1 MPKES
6 EQPPRPLRADRSDTG
21 RANSIL
27 EDMIVFV
34 TGATAG
40 FGQATVRKF
49 AKDGAKVIGTGR
61 RANRLAE
68 LAKEIGPNFLPL
80 TFDVGSR
87 KQTEQAIAGLPAD
100 FAAVDVLVNNAGGAL
115 GLDPAQTAN
124 LDDWDAMVDSNVK
137 GVMYCTRL
145 LLPGMLERGRGHI
158 VSIGSVAGEFP
169 YPGGN
174 VYGAAKAF
182 VHQFSQNLRADLVGS
197 AIRVTNI
204 EPGLCGGTEFSEVR
218 FKGDKAKA
226 AAVYDGTQPLTAE
239 DIAEAIHWVATL
251 PPHMNVNVMQLMPV
265 CQAFG
270 PFAIK
275 RNK

>member
-1 MPKES
+1 M
-6 EQPPRPLRADRSDTG
+6 T
-21 RANSIL
+21 
-27 EDMIVFV
+27 VFI

-61 RANRLAE
+61 RANRLQE
-68 LAKEIGPNFLPL
+68 LAQEIGPSFLPL

-87 KQTEQAIAGLPAD
+87 KDVEKAIANLPPE

-124 LDDWDAMVDSNVK
+124 LDDWDAMIDSNVR

-158 VSIGSVAGEFP
+158 ISIGSVAGEFP

-197 AIRVTNI
+197 PIRVTNI

-218 FKGDKAKA
+218 FKGDKTKA
-226 AAVYDGTQPLTAE
+226 AAVYEGTQPLTAE
-239 DIAEAIHWVATL
+239 DIAEAIHWVASL
-251 PPHMNVNVMQLMPV
+251 PLHMNVNVMQLMPV

-275 RNK
+275 RSQKA

>member
-1 MPKES
+1 M
-6 EQPPRPLRADRSDTG
+6 
-21 RANSIL
+21 L
-27 EDMIVFV
+27 EEMTVLV

-40 FGQATVRKF
+40 FGLATVRKF
-49 AKDGAKVIGTGR
+49 AKDGARVIGTGR
-61 RANRLAE
+61 RASRLAE
-68 LAKEIGPNFLPL
+68 LAKEIGPHFLPL

-87 KQTEQAIAGLPAD
+87 KETEEAMAGLPVD

-115 GLDPAQTAN
+115 GLDPAQSAN

-145 LLPGMLERGRGHI
+145 LLPGMIARGRGHI
-158 VSIGSVAGEFP
+158 INLGSVAGEFP

-197 AIRVTNI
+197 PIRVTNI

-239 DIAEAIHWVATL
+239 DIAEAIHWVTTL
-251 PPHMNVNVMQLMPV
+251 PAHMNVNVMQLMPV

-270 PFAIK
+270 PFAVK
-275 RNK
+275 RDTKTGS

>member
-1 MPKES
+1 
-6 EQPPRPLRADRSDTG
+6 
-21 RANSIL
+21 
-27 EDMIVFV
+27 MIVFV

-61 RANRLAE
+61 RASRLAD

-80 TFDVGSR
+80 AFDVGSR
-87 KQTEQAIAGLPAD
+87 KQTEQAIAGLPAE

-124 LDDWDAMVDSNVK
+124 LDDWDGMVDSNIK
-137 GVMYCTRL
+137 GVMYCTRFF
-145 LLPGMLERGRGHI
+145 LPGMIERGRGHVI
-158 VSIGSVAGEFP
+158 SIGSVAGEFP

-197 AIRVTNI
+197 PIRVTNI

-239 DIAEAIHWVATL
+239 DIAESIHWVATL

-270 PFAIK
+270 PFNIK
-275 RNK
+275 RTK

>member
-1 MPKES
+1 M
-6 EQPPRPLRADRSDTG
+6 T
-21 RANSIL
+21 
-27 EDMIVFV
+27 VFV

-40 FGQATVRKF
+40 FGLATVRKF

-61 RANRLAE
+61 RASRLAE
-68 LAKEIGPNFLPL
+68 LAKEIGANFLPL

-87 KQTEQAIAGLPAD
+87 KQAEQAVAGLPGE
-100 FAAVDVLVNNAGGAL
+100 FAGVDVLVNNAGGAL
-115 GLDPAQTAN
+115 GLDPAQSAN

-145 LLPGMLERGRGHI
+145 FLPGMIERGRGHI
-158 VSIGSVAGEFP
+158 INIGSVAGEFP

-197 AIRVTNI
+197 PIRVTNI
-204 EPGLCGGTEFSEVR
+204 EPGLCGGTEFSETR

-226 AAVYDGTQPLTAE
+226 AAVYEGTQPLTAD
-239 DIAEAIHWVATL
+239 DIAEAIHWVTML
-251 PPHMNVNVMQLMPV
+251 PAHMNVNVMQLMPV

-270 PFAIK
+270 PFTIK
-275 RNK
+275 RTK

>member
-1 MPKES
+1 
-6 EQPPRPLRADRSDTG
+6 LAD
-21 RANSIL
+21 
-27 EDMIVFV
+27 
-34 TGATAG
+34 
-40 FGQATVRKF
+40 
-49 AKDGAKVIGTGR
+49 
-61 RANRLAE
+61 LAR
-68 LAKEIGPNFLPL
+68 EIGPNFLPL

-87 KQTEQAIAGLPAD
+87 LQAEKAIAGLPAE

-115 GLDPAQTAN
+115 GLDPAQSAN

-145 LLPGMLERGRGHI
+145 LLPGMMERGRGHI
-158 VSIGSVAGEFP
+158 INLGSVAGEFP

-197 AIRVTNI
+197 PIRVTNI

-226 AAVYDGTQPLTAE
+226 AAVYDGTQPLTAD
-239 DIAEAIHWVATL
+239 DIAEAIHWVAML

-270 PFAIK
+270 PFVIK

>member
-1 MPKES
+1 
-6 EQPPRPLRADRSDTG
+6 
-21 RANSIL
+21 
-27 EDMIVFV
+27 
-34 TGATAG
+34 
-40 FGQATVRKF
+40 
-49 AKDGAKVIGTGR
+49 
-61 RANRLAE
+61 
-68 LAKEIGPNFLPL
+68 
-80 TFDVGSR
+80 
-87 KQTEQAIAGLPAD
+87 
-100 FAAVDVLVNNAGGAL
+100 
-115 GLDPAQTAN
+115 
-124 LDDWDAMVDSNVK
+124 MVDSNIK

-158 VSIGSVAGEFP
+158 INIGSVAGEFP

-197 AIRVTNI
+197 PIRVTNI

-226 AAVYDGTQPLTAE
+226 AAVYEGTQPLTAG
-239 DIAEAIHWVATL
+239 DIAESIHWVAML
-251 PPHMNVNVMQLMPV
+251 PPHVNVNVMQLMPV

-270 PFAIK
+270 PFAVK

>member
-1 MPKES
+1 M
-6 EQPPRPLRADRSDTG
+6 T
-21 RANSIL
+21 
-27 EDMIVFV
+27 VFV
-34 TGATAG
+34 TGASAG

-49 AKDGAKVIGTGR
+49 AKDGAKIIGTGR
-61 RANRLAE
+61 RASRLAE
-68 LAKEIGPNFLPL
+68 LAKEIGPNFLPV

-87 KQTEQAIAGLPAD
+87 QQTEQAIAGLPAE

-124 LDDWDAMVDSNVK
+124 LDDSNIR

-145 LLPGMLERGRGHI
+145 LLPGMLERRRGHI
-158 VSIGSVAGEFP
+158 INLGSVAGEFP

-197 AIRVTNI
+197 PIRVTNI

-226 AAVYDGTQPLTAE
+226 AAVYEGTQPLTAE
-239 DIAEAIHWVATL
+239 DIAESIHWVATL
-251 PPHMNVNVMQLMPV
+251 PPHVNVNVMQLMPV

-270 PFAIK
+270 PFAVK

>member
-1 MPKES
+1 M
-6 EQPPRPLRADRSDTG
+6 T
-21 RANSIL
+21 IF
-27 EDMIVFV
+27 I

-49 AKDGAKVIGTGR
+49 ANDSVKIIGTGR

-68 LAKEIGPNFLPL
+68 LAQEIGPNFLPL

-87 KQTEQAIAGLPAD
+87 KQVEHAISTLPAE
-100 FAAVDVLVNNAGGAL
+100 FAAVDVLVNNAGGAI
-115 GLDPAQTAN
+115 GLDPAPTAS
-124 LDDWDAMVDSNVK
+124 LDDWDAMVDSNIR

-145 LLPGMLERGRGHI
+145 LLPGMLERGCGHI
-158 VSIGSVAGEFP
+158 INLGSVAGEFP

-182 VHQFSQNLRADLVGS
+182 VHQFSQNLRADLLGS
-197 AIRVTNI
+197 PIRVTNI

-218 FKGDKAKA
+218 FKGDKSKA
-226 AAVYDGTQPLTAE
+226 AAVYEGTQPLTAE
-239 DIAEAIHWVATL
+239 DIATAIHWVTTL

-270 PFAIK
+270 PLAVK
-275 RNK
+275 RAK

>member
-1 MPKES
+1 M
-6 EQPPRPLRADRSDTG
+6 T
-21 RANSIL
+21 
-27 EDMIVFV
+27 VFV

-40 FGQATVRKF
+40 FGLATVRKF

-61 RANRLAE
+61 RANRLADV
-68 LAKEIGPNFLPL
+68 AKEIGSSFLPL

-87 KQTEQAIAGLPAD
+87 KQTEEAISGLPAE

-115 GLDPAQTAN
+115 GLDPAQSAN

-145 LLPGMLERGRGHI
+145 LLPGMIERGRGHI
-158 VSIGSVAGEFP
+158 ISIGSVAGEFP

-197 AIRVTNI
+197 PIRVTNI

-239 DIAEAIHWVATL
+239 DIAEAIHWAAML
-251 PPHMNVNVMQLMPV
+251 PPHVNVNVMQLMPV

-270 PFAIK
+270 PFNIK
-275 RNK
+275 RSK

>member
-1 MPKES
+1 M
-6 EQPPRPLRADRSDTG
+6 T
-21 RANSIL
+21 
-27 EDMIVFV
+27 VFV

-40 FGQATVRKF
+40 FGLATVRKF

-61 RANRLAE
+61 RASRLAE
-68 LAKEIGPNFLPL
+68 LAKEIGANFLPL

-87 KQTEQAIAGLPAD
+87 KQAEQAVAGLPAE
-100 FAAVDVLVNNAGGAL
+100 FAGVDVLVNNAGGAL
-115 GLDPAQTAN
+115 GLDPAQSAN

-145 LLPGMLERGRGHI
+145 FLPGMIERGRGHI
-158 VSIGSVAGEFP
+158 INIGSVAGEFP

-197 AIRVTNI
+197 PIRVTNI
-204 EPGLCGGTEFSEVR
+204 EPGLCGGTEFSETR

-226 AAVYDGTQPLTAE
+226 AAVYEGTQPLTAD
-239 DIAEAIHWVATL
+239 DIAEAIHWVTML
-251 PPHMNVNVMQLMPV
+251 PAHMNVNVMQLMPV

-270 PFAIK
+270 PFTIK
-275 RNK
+275 RTK

>member
-1 MPKES
+1 
-6 EQPPRPLRADRSDTG
+6 
-21 RANSIL
+21 
-27 EDMIVFV
+27 MIVLV

-40 FGQATVRKF
+40 FGLATVRRF

-61 RANRLAE
+61 RASRLAD
-68 LAKEIGPNFLPL
+68 LAKEIGPGFFPL

-87 KQTEQAIAGLPAD
+87 KETEAAIAGLPGD
-100 FAAVDVLVNNAGGAL
+100 FAAVDVLVNTAGGAL
-115 GLDPAQTAN
+115 GLDPAQSAN

-145 LLPGMLERGRGHI
+145 LLPGMMERGRGHI
-158 VSIGSVAGEFP
+158 VNIGSVAGEFP

-197 AIRVTNI
+197 PIRVTNI

-239 DIAEAIHWVATL
+239 DIAEAIHWVTML
-251 PPHMNVNVMQLMPV
+251 PLHMNVNVMQLMPV

-270 PFAIK
+270 PFAVK

>member
-1 MPKES
+1 ME
-6 EQPPRPLRADRSDTG
+6 
-21 RANSIL
+21 
-27 EDMIVFV
+27 
-34 TGATAG
+34 
-40 FGQATVRKF
+40 
-49 AKDGAKVIGTGR
+49 
-61 RANRLAE
+61 NRLAD

-87 KQTEQAIAGLPAD
+87 KDAEKAIAGLPCE
-100 FAAVDVLVNNAGGAL
+100 FASVDVLVNNAGGAL
-115 GLDPAQTAN
+115 GLIRAQSAT

-158 VSIGSVAGEFP
+158 ISIGSVAGEFP

-197 AIRVTNI
+197 PIRVTNI

-218 FKGDKAKA
+218 
-226 AAVYDGTQPLTAE
+226 LR
-239 DIAEAIHWVATL
+239 ATRRRR
-251 PPHMNVNVMQLMPV
+251 PRSMMV
-265 CQAFG
+265 
-270 PFAIK
+270 
-275 RNK
+275 RSR

>member
-1 MPKES
+1 
-6 EQPPRPLRADRSDTG
+6 
-21 RANSIL
+21 
-27 EDMIVFV
+27 MIVFV

-40 FGQATVRKF
+40 FGLATVRKF
-49 AKDGAKVIGTGR
+49 AKGGAKVIGTGR
-61 RANRLAE
+61 RANRLTD
-68 LAKEIGPNFLPL
+68 LAKEMGANFLPL

-87 KQTEQAIAGLPAD
+87 KQAEQAIAGLPAE
-100 FAAVDVLVNNAGGAL
+100 FAGVDVLVNNAGGAL
-115 GLDPAQTAN
+115 GLDPAQSAN

-145 LLPGMLERGRGHI
+145 LLPGMMERGRGHI
-158 VSIGSVAGEFP
+158 INLGSVAGEFP

-197 AIRVTNI
+197 PIRVTNI

-218 FKGDKAKA
+218 FKGDKSKA
-226 AAVYDGTQPLTAE
+226 AAVYDGTQPLTAD
-239 DIAEAIHWVATL
+239 DIADAIHWVATL

-270 PFAIK
+270 PFTIK
-275 RNK
+275 RTSK

>member
-1 MPKES
+1 M
-6 EQPPRPLRADRSDTG
+6 T
-21 RANSIL
+21 
-27 EDMIVFV
+27 VFV
-34 TGATAG
+34 TGASAG

-49 AKDGAKVIGTGR
+49 AKDGAKIIGTGR
-61 RANRLAE
+61 RASRLAE
-68 LAKEIGPNFLPL
+68 LAKEIGPNFLPV

-87 KQTEQAIAGLPAD
+87 QQTEQAIAGLPAE

-115 GLDPAQTAN
+115 GLDPAQSAN
-124 LDDWDAMVDSNVK
+124 LDDWDAMVDSNIK

-158 VSIGSVAGEFP
+158 INLGSVAGEFP

-197 AIRVTNI
+197 PIRVTNI

-226 AAVYDGTQPLTAE
+226 AAVYEGTQPLTAE
-239 DIAEAIHWVATL
+239 DIAESIHWVATL
-251 PPHMNVNVMQLMPV
+251 PPHVNVNVMQLMPV

-270 PFAIK
+270 PFAVK

>member
-1 MPKES
+1 
-6 EQPPRPLRADRSDTG
+6 
-21 RANSIL
+21 
-27 EDMIVFV
+27 MIVLV

-40 FGQATVRKF
+40 FGLATVRKF

-61 RANRLAE
+61 RAERLAD
-68 LAKEIGPNFLPL
+68 LKKEIGANFLAL

-87 KQTEQAIAGLPAD
+87 QQTEKALSALPGD

-115 GLDPAQTAN
+115 GLDPAQSAS

-145 LLPGMLERGRGHI
+145 LLPGMIERGRGHI
-158 VSIGSVAGEFP
+158 ISIGSVAGEFP

-197 AIRVTNI
+197 PVRVTTI

-226 AAVYDGTQPLTAE
+226 AAVYDGTQPLTAD
-239 DIAEAIHWVATL
+239 DIAEAIHWVAML
-251 PPHMNVNVMQLMPV
+251 PPHMNVNVMQIMPV

-270 PFAIK
+270 PFNIK

>member
-1 MPKES
+1 M
-6 EQPPRPLRADRSDTG
+6 
-21 RANSIL
+21 
-27 EDMIVFV
+27 
-34 TGATAG
+34 
-40 FGQATVRKF
+40 
-49 AKDGAKVIGTGR
+49 IGTGR
-61 RANRLAE
+61 RANRLAD
-68 LAKEIGPNFLPL
+68 LAKEMGPSFLPL

-87 KQTEQAIAGLPAD
+87 KDVEKAIAGLPAE

-115 GLDPAQTAN
+115 GLDQAQSAS

-145 LLPGMLERGRGHI
+145 LLPGMMERGRGHI
-158 VSIGSVAGEFP
+158 ISIGSVAGEFP

-197 AIRVTNI
+197 PIRVTNI

-239 DIAEAIHWVATL
+239 DIAEAIHWAAML
-251 PPHMNVNVMQLMPV
+251 PPHVNVNVMQLMPV

-270 PFAIK
+270 PFNIK
-275 RNK
+275 RSK